1 MNQIKLSVLVMI
13 VLTSKRIKKT
23 MQVIYNNFYFHK
35 NEQDD
40 SNEIHDNPHFVVS
53 TKIGFEN
60 KVDFDDKEE
69 REFNNLYAL

>member
-1 MNQIKLSVLVMI
+1 M
-13 VLTSKRIKKT
+13 
-23 MQVIYNNFYFHK
+23 
-35 NEQDD
+35 
-40 SNEIHDNPHFVVS
+40 NEIDDNPHFVVS